1 MANGVAARLARYYC
15 TRADSWV
22 EAVQMLKAS
31 AHFTVYRLILF
42 RVKGTNF
49 FPTHL
54 KCTIYSFMHKAVCSR
69 VMFGLTNS
77 FITLRSKNVIKKDF
91 PMHFCYRNSLKVGK
105 KS

>member
-22 EAVQMLKAS
+22 EAGQMLKTS

-54 KCTIYSFMHKAVCSR
+54 LLFMHKAVCSR
-69 VMFGLTNS
+69 FMFGLTNS